1 MDAPDASPR
10 TATDASPRIA
20 YLGPAGTFTEQATR
34 QWDPDATHEA
44 WPAPSVP
51 AAVGALRSG
60 EVSAAVVPFEN
71 SVDGDMAKL
80 SLVVDHAIRCE
91 ILISSNM
98 LGLVLAGCRRDVS
111 P

>member
-51 AAVGALRSG
+51 AAIGTMVV
-60 EVSAAVVPFEN
+60 VSRLTRRTVPAHTNRFMVRLHTPEAVE
-71 SVDGDMAKL
+71 L
-80 SLVVDHAIRCE
+80 QR
-91 ILISSNM
+91 
-98 LGLVLAGCRRDVS
+98 
-111 P
+111 